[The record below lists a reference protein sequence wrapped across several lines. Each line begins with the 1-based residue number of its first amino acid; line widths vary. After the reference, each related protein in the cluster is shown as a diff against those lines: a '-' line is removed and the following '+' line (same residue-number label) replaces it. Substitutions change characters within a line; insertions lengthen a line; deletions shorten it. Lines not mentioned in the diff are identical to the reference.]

1 MDVMLFFSLTC
12 VCAAAGSVTL
22 RSSRPLVLSD
32 GLCQMR
38 NSQGRCRHVCESGC
52 KHGECV
58 GPDQCHCHPGYT
70 GKTCN
75 QDVNECA
82 FRPCKHRCMNTLGSF
97 KCYCLNGFML
107 TADGSC
113 RNARTCAMANCQYGC
128 AVMKGE
134 VTCQCPSPGL
144 RLAPDGRTCVDVDE
158 CVTGQ
163 AKCARFRKCVN
174 TFGSFVCRCHEGF
187 ELKHID
193 GKYHCTDKKS
203 SSICY
208 DKPGHKKCKCT
219 PGVNGKGYDCKSVVK
234 VTIEPARPVK
244 VTGSP
249 TTVYTAT
256 APMTTSKE
264 KTTTTAP
271 MTTTKEKTT
280 TTSPMTTT
288 KKTTTTPMTT
298 TKEKNTTTSP
308 MTTTKTTTTTTTT
321 TTPMTTTKEKTTT
334 TAIAIPTTTFTTG
347 TSVPTSNAFTKV
359 TPTTVSMTTT
369 ESTTT
374 TALATTESTTTTAL
388 ATTESTTTTALA
400 TTESTTTTALATTE
414 STTTTA
420 LATTESK
427 TTTALATTESTTTT
441 ALATT
446 ESTTTTALATTESTT
461 TTALETT
468 TTSPTTTSTTTETL
482 PTTGPVITTTALASV
497 SNTTLETSS
506 TTTLDNHVH
515 RESTAKPR
523 GDVHIPRYENNLF
536 DWDFDVELGNTA
548 EYVRDDPATGVVS
561 CSFDEG
567 LCFWMKD
574 SEGDLKWEIRD
585 DPAGGRYLSAPEAT
599 NRRSVKGARLT
610 VPLATPTKA
619 WKGGDL
625 CLAFRHRLHGNHIGS
640 LQVFVRKGRSHS
652 PSVWT
657 TTGGHGWRHTQI
669 TLGGRGLVD
678 IVLKAQRRRG
688 KHGEITVDD
697 LSLRRGACSDRDNRT
712 DQ

>member
-1 MDVMLFFSLTC
+1 MDVMLFFSLVC
-12 VCAAAGSVTL
+12 VCAAAGSDTL

-32 GLCQMR
+32 GLCQTR
-38 NSQGRCRHVCESGC
+38 NFQGRCRPVCESGC

-58 GPDQCHCHPGYT
+58 GPDQCRCHPGFT

-82 FRPCKHRCMNTLGSF
+82 FRPCKYRCMNTRGSF
-97 KCYCLNGFML
+97 KCYCLNGFMMA
-107 TADGSC
+107 ADGSC
-113 RNARTCAMANCQYGC
+113 RN
-128 AVMKGE
+128 
-134 VTCQCPSPGL
+134 
-144 RLAPDGRTCVDVDE
+144 VDE

-193 GKYHCTDKKS
+193 GKYRCTDKKIS
-203 SSICY
+203 SVCY

-219 PGVNGKGYDCKSVVK
+219 PGVSGKGYDCKSVVK
-234 VTIEPARPVK
+234 VTIEPARPVT
-244 VTGSP
+244 VTASP
-249 TTVYTAT
+249 TTVSMAT
-256 APMTTSKE
+256 TH
-264 KTTTTAP
+264 

-280 TTSPMTTT
+280 TTT
-288 KKTTTTPMTT
+288 
-298 TKEKNTTTSP
+298 
-308 MTTTKTTTTTTTT
+308 
-321 TTPMTTTKEKTTT
+321 
-334 TAIAIPTTTFTTG
+334 IAIPATTVTTE
-347 TSVPTSNAFTKV
+347 TSVPTSNAVTKV
-359 TPTTVSMTTT
+359 TPTTVAMTTTGSTTTTALTTTEFTTTVAMTTT
-369 ESTTT
+369 ESTT
-374 TALATTESTTTTAL
+374 ALTTTESTTTVAMT
-388 ATTESTTTTALA
+388 TTESTATTAL
-400 TTESTTTTALATTE
+400 TTTT
-414 STTTTA
+414 
-420 LATTESK
+420 
-427 TTTALATTESTTTT
+427 
-441 ALATT
+441 
-446 ESTTTTALATTESTT
+446 
-461 TTALETT
+461 
-468 TTSPTTTSTTTETL
+468 TTTETL
-482 PTTGPVITTTALASV
+482 PTTSPIITTTASV

-548 EYVRDDPATGVVS
+548 EYVRDDPAAGVVS

-574 SEGDLKWEIRD
+574 SEGDLKWEIKD
-585 DPAGGRYLSAPEAT
+585 DPAGGRYLSVPEAT

-610 VPLATPTKA
+610 VQLATPTKA
-619 WKGGDL
+619 WQGGNL

-678 IVLKAQRRRG
+678 IVLKAERRRG

-697 LSLRRGACSDRDNRT
+697 ISLRRGACSDRDNRT